1 MGVSIKIT
9 VGNITHEAAMLPV
22 DMT

>member
-9 VGNITHEAAMLPV
+9 VGNITREAAMLPV